1 MTFRNCNLFKRSF
14 TNHGLGFTFNN
25 AKAEQLIKKEF
36 QNKILHHNKNRN
48 PSLMKTANPQHSLS
62 VLIENNAE
70 EVQEYKKDKL
80 HKRLNPQKITVS
92 LHSPNEP
99 ADLRSKSFQ
108 VPLGHST
115 TVYVTPKARTI
126 DETAMELTESE
137 RECRLNNDAK
147 SLKIF
152 NIYTRAA
159 CLFECKM
166 RHALNRCKCQP
177 WDYPFDKNDKVGL
190 IL

>member
-25 AKAEQLIKKEF
+25 AKEEKLIKRDF
-36 QNKILHHNKNRN
+36 QNKIFNHNKNRD

-62 VLIENNAE
+62 VLLENNAE
-70 EVQEYKKDKL
+70 EVQEYKNKDGDGIK
-80 HKRLNPQKITVS
+80 KPQKITVS

-99 ADLRSKSFQ
+99 ADLRSKNFQ